1 MDDIV
6 VIILMLIVAVIG
18 IVGQSKKRKAAI
30 QQPKTGKP
38 SQNIWDLLESQMAP
52 EPQMV
57 EPEPDFEP
65 EDEIMDVVPKTP
77 VYEFDA
83 KNEGKRLIKKE
94 EKESPIFAH
103 EIRKTKKEKFPL
115 RKAVIYS
122 EILKR
127 KYT

>member
-6 VIILMLIVAVIG
+6 VIILTLLVVVIG
-18 IVGQSKKRKAAI
+18 IVGQAKKRKAI
-30 QQPKTGKP
+30 SQQPKTGNP
-38 SQNIWDLLESQMAP
+38 PQNIWDLLESQMTP
-52 EPQMV
+52 EPQTY
-57 EPEPDFEP
+57 EPEPELEP

-83 KNEGKRLIKKE
+83 KNEGKSVIKDKTDPVISVE
-94 EKESPIFAH
+94 ER
-103 EIRKTKKEKFPL
+103 RKSKKEKFPL

-122 EILKR
+122 EILNR